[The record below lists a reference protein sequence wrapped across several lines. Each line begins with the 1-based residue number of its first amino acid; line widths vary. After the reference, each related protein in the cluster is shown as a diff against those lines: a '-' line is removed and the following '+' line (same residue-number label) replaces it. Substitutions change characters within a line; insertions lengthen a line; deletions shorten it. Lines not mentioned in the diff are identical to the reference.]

1 MAANAWV
8 DGLYLKADGQI
19 ASGWEQI
26 DSSWYY
32 FGINGIPLTYWQ
44 QIDGLWYYLGDDG
57 VMQTGWVEMEE
68 GVWYYLYDDG
78 HMASNE
84 ETPDGYYV
92 DASGV
97 WQQ

>member
-1 MAANAWV
+1 MAANTWV
-8 DGLYLKADGQI
+8 DGQYLNADGQP
-19 ASGWEQI
+19 ASGWEQ
-26 DSSWYY
+26 DGSSRYY
-32 FGINGIPLTYWQ
+32 FDAGIPRTDWQ
-44 QIDGLWYYLGDDG
+44 KIDNLWYYLGDDG